1 MPYLRSALLALAL
14 VPCSAL
20 ADWSCQSGNSQA
32 ALLELY
38 TSQGCSSCPPADRWL
53 TSLKQRDDLWT
64 DVVPVAWHVTYWDY
78 LGWRDPFG
86 HRSNDQRQRSMA
98 AAAGAQVYTPGM
110 FMNRGEFR
118 SWRRLPPGG
127 MTSPAIEVGSLSADA
142 EGSQVAIRFRPVE
155 GLTLS
160 APRAEL
166 VYLRSDRRT
175 DVKRGE
181 NRGRELQHDFV
192 AGTPTVVK
200 LRRDG
205 DDWIGTVDKVP
216 HPDSVAVA
224 LWVTDR
230 AGNYL
235 QATGG
240 WLHSKGAGS

>member
-1 MPYLRSALLALAL
+1 MPLLRSALLALTL
-14 VPCSAL
+14 IPGTAL
-20 ADWSCQSGNSQA
+20 ANWSCQSGESQA
-32 ALLELY
+32 ALVELY

-53 TSLKQRDDLWT
+53 TSLKQRNDLWT

-86 HRSNDQRQRSMA
+86 HRGNDQRQRGMA

-118 SWRRLPPGG
+118 SWRRLAPGEI
-127 MTSPAIEVGSLSADA
+127 TSPAIDVGRLSATAQGND
-142 EGSQVAIRFRPVE
+142 VNVRFHPVD
-155 GLTLS
+155 GLALT

-205 DDWIGTVDKVP
+205 DDWVGAINKAP
-216 HPDSVAVA
+216 HPDAVAVA

-230 AGNYL
+230 QGNYL
-235 QATGG
+235 QATGS
-240 WLHSKGAGS
+240 WL